1 MKKIVPFTK
10 DIKFNTKIYE
20 ITSISLEHNLT
31 IEENNLVS
39 GEFIISG
46 EYKITDSSINSEP
59 FIYGLPFDITLD
71 TKYDMDRIKI
81 DIDDFKFE
89 IVNEEILRV
98 NIDVLIEGIELVE
111 IEEEKEISEE
121 IKPDLVIDSR
131 SNNEEE
137 IKNEEVST
145 NEKEAIK
152 EEVKQEEKIDTDEEE
167 IDRFNIFENM
177 LKKEDITMNNDSS
190 DLFLQK
196 DENIV
201 KVNKSEDNVYNEMNS
216 IFNNFSEKDEKFVS
230 YYVHIVRENDN
241 IDTICL
247 KYGVSIDKI
256 KEYNNI
262 DQIALGSKIIIPYI
276 VNEAV

>member
-131 SNNEEE
+131 SN
-137 IKNEEVST
+137 S
-145 NEKEAIK
+145 
-152 EEVKQEEKIDTDEEE
+152 EEE

-177 LKKEDITMNNDSS
+177 LKKEDTTMNNDSS

-201 KVNKSEDNVYNEMNS
+201 KVNKSEDFIDNEMNS

-247 KYGVSIDKI
+247 KYGVSVEKI

-276 VNEAV
+276 VNEAI

>member
-20 ITSISLEHNLT
+20 ISSISLEHNLS

-46 EYKITDSSINSEP
+46 EYKMNDSSINSEP
-59 FIYGLPFDITLD
+59 FIHGIPFDITLD

-111 IEEEKEISEE
+111 MIEEDEIVED
-121 IKPDLVIDSR
+121 IKPDLVIEAR
-131 SNNEEE
+131 NENAEEE
-137 IKNEEVST
+137 IKIEDEIT
-145 NEKEAIK
+145 E
-152 EEVKQEEKIDTDEEE
+152 DEE
-167 IDRFNIFENM
+167 DRFNIFEGM
-177 LKKEDITMNNDSS
+177 LNKKEDDYMNNNN
-190 DLFLQK
+190 LFK
-196 DENIV
+196 EVDEEIV
-201 KVNKSEDNVYNEMNS
+201 KVNKEETINDNMNS
-216 IFNNFSEKDEKFVS
+216 IFNSFDSKEDKYVS
-230 YYVHIVRENDN
+230 YYVHIVRDGEN
-241 IDTICL
+241 IDEICL
-247 KYGVSIDKI
+247 KYGVSIDEI

-262 DQIALGSKIIIPYI
+262 DQVALGNKIIIPYTE
-276 VNEAV
+276 NETI

>member
-131 SNNEEE
+131 SNSEEE
-137 IKNEEVST
+137 IE
-145 NEKEAIK
+145 K
-152 EEVKQEEKIDTDEEE
+152 EEVIAEEK
-167 IDRFNIFENM
+167 
-177 LKKEDITMNNDSS
+177 
-190 DLFLQK
+190 
-196 DENIV
+196 V
-201 KVNKSEDNVYNEMNS
+201 
-216 IFNNFSEKDEKFVS
+216 
-230 YYVHIVRENDN
+230 
-241 IDTICL
+241 
-247 KYGVSIDKI
+247 
-256 KEYNNI
+256 
-262 DQIALGSKIIIPYI
+262 
-276 VNEAV
+276 